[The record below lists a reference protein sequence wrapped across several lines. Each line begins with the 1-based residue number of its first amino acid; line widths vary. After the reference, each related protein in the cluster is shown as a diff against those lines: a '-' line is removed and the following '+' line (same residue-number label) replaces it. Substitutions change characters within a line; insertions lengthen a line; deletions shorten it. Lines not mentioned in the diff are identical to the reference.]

1 MTTNAQRARAA
12 AAGTGSPRPAVARAP
27 RTAVAAGKGPA
38 IKRSRRKGNGKKPGK
53 ESWIHGTKLRFLAQ
67 FVDEWR
73 AAHEKGIVFLGRFYT
88 KVANL
93 FILKYGYFMKDT
105 EDLDEDTDDP
115 TDPDEKIPGAEDL
128 SEEEAAE
135 RSEIAASLRKRIAA
149 WYCRTYRDVSESEK
163 VFFAEIVGGMD
174 NAGPGHPKR
183 AHLIHFYSRRYYDER
198 VKARFEASYAV
209 EKQLAKDLG
218 KEAPAEVKIRNEI
231 TREVFDEENE
241 EFQEELKRGVEAEY
255 VAAVRAWELT
265 RAETQT
271 RTPAEVNAALKSA
284 AFYLEPLAEAIKE
297 KFGLN
302 CTIMLCGPMGDRGGA
317 IEVRSVH
324 AGTTKG
330 LTPRKWHEFD
340 RMGYAEVEKAMV
352 RFSERC
358 FSEEDC
364 LSRTEGVEQA
374 GAALGARPEPDTR
387 GNTRAE
393 PNTSGN
399 ARPEPDTHTRP
410 EPNTSGNARPEPDTH
425 TRPEPDTS
433 SNARPE
439 PDTHTRPEP
448 DTSGN
453 ARPEPDTHT
462 RPEPDT
468 SGNARPEPDT
478 SGNARPEPDT
488 HTRPEPDTSGN
499 ARPEPERPEPDTN
512 STDDNVDR
520 RSENNGTPPP
530 ELVSSHEVWVRKD
543 KPLWS
548 VEISKAMAA
557 FTATTQT
564 WGGNWADC
572 VLAWLEFEAATGYGH
587 GGRLTNEGRPDQV
600 RAWMSVGRRWYAPP
614 VISPVGKKGEV
625 GSYAEEWWCWWDA
638 IQPGVEEGKWGTLP
652 VMHGP
657 TGLILVLATLCWWGV
672 AEEGKEQGEDWEA
685 AVTELKVL
693 LEGLV
698 DSGELVDNY
707 SAGREKVRKR
717 LERLQGT
724 KKAKR
729 QPKRKR
735 GDGGEEEDGRSKKK
749 NAAVEGVKR
758 VTRTQSAKENRPRAR
773 PRK

>member
-12 AAGTGSPRPAVARAP
+12 AVGTGAPRPAVARAP

-105 EDLDEDTDDP
+105 EDLEEDTNDP

-149 WYCRTYRDVSESEK
+149 WYCRTYRDLSESEK
-163 VFFAEIVGGMD
+163 VFFAEILGGMD

-218 KEAPAEVKIRNEI
+218 KEAPAEVKICNEI

-241 EFQEELKRGVEAEY
+241 EFHKELKRGVEAEY

-271 RTPAEVNAALKSA
+271 RTPAELNAALKSTV
-284 AFYLEPLAEAIKE
+284 FYLEPLAEAIKE

-302 CTIMLCGPMGDRGGA
+302 CTIMLCGPMGDCGGA

-374 GAALGARPEPDTR
+374 GAALGARPEPDT
-387 GNTRAE
+387 
-393 PNTSGN
+393 
-399 ARPEPDTHTRP
+399 
-410 EPNTSGNARPEPDTH
+410 
-425 TRPEPDTS
+425 
-433 SNARPE
+433 
-439 PDTHTRPEP
+439 
-448 DTSGN
+448 
-453 ARPEPDTHT
+453 
-462 RPEPDT
+462 

-478 SGNARPEPDT
+478 SGNTRPEPDT
-488 HTRPEPDTSGN
+488 SGNTRPEPDTSGNTRPEPDTSGNTRPKPDTSGN
-499 ARPEPERPEPDTN
+499 ARPEPN
-512 STDDNVDR
+512 STDDDVDR

-564 WGGNWADC
+564 WGANWADC

-587 GGRLTNEGRPDQV
+587 GGQLTNEGRPDQV
-600 RAWMSVGRRWYAPP
+600 RAWMSVGRKWYAPP
-614 VISPVGKKGEV
+614 VILPVGKKGEV

-638 IQPGVEEGKWGTLP
+638 IQPGVEEGK
-652 VMHGP
+652 
-657 TGLILVLATLCWWGV
+657 
-672 AEEGKEQGEDWEA
+672 
-685 AVTELKVL
+685 
-693 LEGLV
+693 
-698 DSGELVDNY
+698 
-707 SAGREKVRKR
+707 
-717 LERLQGT
+717 
-724 KKAKR
+724 
-729 QPKRKR
+729 
-735 GDGGEEEDGRSKKK
+735 
-749 NAAVEGVKR
+749 
-758 VTRTQSAKENRPRAR
+758 
-773 PRK
+773 